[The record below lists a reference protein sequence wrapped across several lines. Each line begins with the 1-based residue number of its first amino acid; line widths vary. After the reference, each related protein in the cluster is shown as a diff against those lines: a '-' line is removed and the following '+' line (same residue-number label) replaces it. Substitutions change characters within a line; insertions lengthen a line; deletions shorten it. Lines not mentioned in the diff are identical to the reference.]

1 MSLEGSGAVIQSVP
15 DAPISLLND
24 LTVTNDSRVGFTW
37 ENGQNIGGTPI
48 IDYSVHYDQST
59 GDFIL
64 LQSGV
69 TTEFYMT
76 TIALTKGSTY
86 SFKV

>member
-1 MSLEGSGAVIQSVP
+1 M
-15 DAPISLLND
+15 
-24 LTVTNDSRVGFTW
+24 
-37 ENGQNIGGTPI
+37 
-48 IDYSVHYDQST
+48 YYDQST
-59 GDFIL
+59 GDFLL

-86 SFKV
+86 SFKVQARNSVGQSALSSELAVLVA